1 MGEPGMTRAE
11 LAAER
16 AIGALGMGYDLTND
30 VRLAY
35 CKGGGRL
42 LELHEAQPPQKV
54 RLPDGTVVAGVPGCV
69 RVDKGERLRF
79 KTDALSFQQVS
90 SFSPSRFTFHS
101 SQNCSI
107 VHCVHDVYFLY
118 RSPFRWTMSEHF
130 NQWLSL
136 SGKIPSGLFNAM
148 FGFHGC
154 WQKDAST
161 TKSLAYDGWFITLYN
176 VELDRSHIGLQKHVK
191 REVPSAWYPAALAR
205 FIEKYGTHVI
215 VGVKMGGKDVVHVKQ
230 QHRSMLQPAQM
241 QKMLTKLADDRF
253 ADAGTA
259 SILSPVK
266 SSSNA
271 VVSICIR
278 RGGIDTGQEHNEWLA
293 TVPLAPDA
301 ISMSLVPITSL
312 LNGVPGSGF
321 LIHAVNL
328 YLRYKPAIEEL
339 HNFLEYQLPR
349 QWAPVYAEHSLVLQP
364 KQTRSS
370 KLQFSIMDSAL
381 YVNTTKVD
389 SERKPVTGIRLF
401 LEGKKQNRLAIHLQ
415 HLSSRPGTFQVSDDL
430 AYESD
435 ICEDRRYFEPVK
447 WKFFSRVCT
456 APVELSTAF
465 NDDAAGVV
473 TQASFHVAEINMKKV
488 LFLRLGFSMVK
499 NARIRRSEWDGTS
512 SPTHKSSVFSTLIS
526 TRLGFSQVPLS
537 ASLEKVDMNSGI
549 FAGGPPSPTKAPKM
563 LRFVDLKEVARG
575 PEDTPGYWVV
585 TGAKL
590 CVEGGKIAVQ
600 AKYSLLTMHGDSDD
614 ESAYEAQK

>member
-1 MGEPGMTRAE
+1 MGEPGKTRAE

-79 KTDALSFQQVS
+79 KTDALSFQQ
-90 SFSPSRFTFHS
+90 
-101 SQNCSI
+101 
-107 VHCVHDVYFLY
+107 
-118 RSPFRWTMSEHF
+118 MSEHF

-230 QHRSMLQPAQM
+230 QHKSMLQPAQM

-253 ADAGTA
+253 ADAGTT

-266 SSSNA
+266 SSSNDAQLAIREHRVTFSNSGSTISHSKKEA

-364 KQTRSS
+364 KQTHSS

-415 HLSSRPGTFQVSDDL
+415 HLSSRPGIFQVSDDL

-435 ICEDRRYFEPVK
+435 ICEDRRYFDPVK

-456 APVELSTAF
+456 APVELSIAF

-473 TQASFHVAEINMKKV
+473 TQASFHVAEVNMKKV

-499 NARIRRSEWDGTS
+499 NARIRRSEWDGAS

-537 ASLEKVDMNSGI
+537 ASLEKVDMNSAI

-600 AKYSLLTMHGDSDD
+600 AKYSLLTIHGDSDD
-614 ESAYEAQK
+614 ESAY